1 MAVTNGWGQAAVNN
15 TIDYGKGKTTATN
28 DWGKIYDSSASGDT
42 SLGTA
47 AAFTN
52 TKSIALDGVD
62 DFCETSSNYTLLDG
76 ESKATISAWVNLQT
90 GTTQDYLCAI
100 KELGAVNFTLG
111 VRLQISGSSCT
122 VNVRTQNASNVNRGI
137 VSVGSI
143 VGDGLWHH
151 LLICV
156 DLSLTGN
163 TELQV
168 FLDGVSKGIVGRF
181 ANTTF
186 TSVSAPLYIGH
197 ADTYNFVD
205 GNIDEFAIWSGTD
218 LRASAATIYN
228 GGVPND
234 LNNNGLTA
242 PSTWY
247 RMGDGDTAPTIQDT
261 NGSANLTM
269 NNFSTFSTDV
279 PT

>member
-1 MAVTNGWGQAAVNN
+1 M
-15 TIDYGKGKTTATN
+15 
-28 DWGKIYDSSASGDT
+28 
-42 SLGTA
+42 
-47 AAFTN
+47 
-52 TKSIALDGVD
+52 
-62 DFCETSSNYTLLDG
+62 DG

-100 KELGAVNFTLG
+100 KEIGATNFTLG
-111 VRLQISGSSCT
+111 VRLQISGAACS

-156 DLSLTGN
+156 DLALTGN

-181 ANTTF
+181 QNTTF
-186 TSVSAPLYIGH
+186 TSVSAPLYVGH

-218 LRASAATIYN
+218 QRANVSEIYG
-228 GGVPND
+228 GGVAVDKTLCQQYQVTN
-234 LNNNGLTA
+234 LNALATA
-242 PSTWY
+242 PE
-247 RMGDGDTAPTIQDT
+247 IQQLGIEWET
-261 NGSANLTM
+261 EIPHRQSKIQTELSADLTM